1 MLTFYLFFYLEGN
14 DSNDKCPLSSQEDN
28 AEDEPES
35 ETDKQELSV
44 YKLTFTIFL
53 ASDLVWL

>member
-1 MLTFYLFFYLEGN
+1 MLTFYLFIYLEGN
-14 DSNDKCPLSSQEDN
+14 DSNDKCPSSSQEDN

-35 ETDKQELSV
+35 ETDEQELSA
-44 YKLTFTIFL
+44 YKLTFAIFL